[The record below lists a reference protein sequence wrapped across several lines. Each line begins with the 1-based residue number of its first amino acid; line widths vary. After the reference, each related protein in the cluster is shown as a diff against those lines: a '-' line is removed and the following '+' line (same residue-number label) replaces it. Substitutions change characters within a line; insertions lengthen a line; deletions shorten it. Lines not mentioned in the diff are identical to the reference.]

1 MQNPEEDW
9 ILGPAAF
16 LFQTPVRARKPRKP
30 ESLSST
36 RRGGL
41 VRTFIHVA
49 RRCPEVMVKVT
60 GSARGLR
67 GIKEHLA
74 YITRNGKIPGERESG
89 ESMEGS
95 REVRAVAEEW
105 WADSGTGRRKGTR
118 DTINLILSMPPGID
132 PQAVAEAARA
142 FAQKTFGGDH
152 DYLLAHHNQVSD
164 PKRPENPHAH
174 LTIKTRGYQGQWL
187 NPRKGDLQAWREA
200 FAAELRAR
208 NVSAEATPRRARGVV
223 RKGKRQSIHH
233 MDQRRASRVT
243 RWKLTQAIKTVAAGE
258 EGVTAEPW
266 VKAVQER
273 QRKIRR
279 AWNTLAQAF
288 EQAGQPGLAREIK
301 QFVAAM
307 PLPQTEREH
316 MITQAR
322 KLLEKQQVRD
332 RGRGR

>member
-9 ILGPAAF
+9 ILGLAAF
-16 LFQTPVRARKPRKP
+16 VFQTPVMARKPRKTETP
-30 ESLSST
+30 SPK

-41 VRTFIHVA
+41 VRTFIQVA

-60 GSARGLR
+60 GSARGPR

-89 ESMEGS
+89 ESMEGP
-95 REVRAVAEEW
+95 REVRALAEEW

-132 PQAVAEAARA
+132 PKAVSEAARA
-142 FAQKTFGGDH
+142 FAQKTFGGEH

-174 LTIKTRGYQGQWL
+174 LTIKTRGYQGRWL

-208 NVSAEATPRRARGVV
+208 HVRAEATPRRARGVV
-223 RKGKRQSIHH
+223 RKSKRQSIHH

-258 EGVTAEPW
+258 EVVTAAPW

-288 EQAGQPGLAREIK
+288 EQAGQPELALEIK

-307 PLPQTEREH
+307 PSPHTERQH

-322 KLLEKQQVRD
+322 KLLEAQHVRD
-332 RGRGR
+332 RGRVR